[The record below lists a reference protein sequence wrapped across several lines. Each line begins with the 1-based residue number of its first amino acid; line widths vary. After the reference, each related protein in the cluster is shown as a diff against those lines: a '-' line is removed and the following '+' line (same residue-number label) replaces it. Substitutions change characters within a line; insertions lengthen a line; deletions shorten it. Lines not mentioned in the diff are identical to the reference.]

1 MALEG
6 IRRLASAIDPTNTT
20 GKNVKTES
28 AKPTRDFTA
37 EMKRIAA
44 RAESVET
51 LKNGA
56 KLYHLPG
63 GREIEQVPGKSP
75 YVTRK
80 GTPPAPAATTTPPA
94 TTTTT
99 PPATTT
105 TTPATTTSKS
115 TTTTP
120 TTTTTTPSTTTTTP
134 SK

>member
-1 MALEG
+1 MALDG
-6 IRRLASAIDPTNTT
+6 TRRLASAIDPTNTT
-20 GKNVKTES
+20 AKNAAAAPAAAPK
-28 AKPTRDFTA
+28 RDFTA

-56 KLYHLPG
+56 KLYHLPN
-63 GREIEQVPGKSP
+63 GREIEQLPGHSP
-75 YVTRK
+75 YVTKK
-80 GTPPAPAATTTPPA
+80 GTPPTAAATPPPATTSTTPS

-105 TTPATTTSKS
+105 TTPSS
-115 TTTTP
+115 
-120 TTTTTTPSTTTTTP
+120 TTP